1 MKTQWMV
8 RTAGRLGALVMAL
21 ALSACAVSPQH
32 PKLQEA
38 QVAGQLAPLLPV
50 RAFVAN
56 TERTGGFVMS
66 PDGERL
72 LWSQTVGLDTGLVVR
87 AVQANAAVT
96 AYPVGNQGRGGGY
109 YNWLPNSRHFV
120 FSKDEQGNENIRL
133 FVQDADQ
140 GTLAPWV
147 LTPAQGVRSFVVGM
161 GPEGS
166 ARFFLASNQRDRAS
180 FDLYE
185 ADAGSRTLREVA
197 RNNGLVLHWL
207 IDTQGQLAGRV
218 RQLAMTDCSDSV
230 V

>member
-161 GPEGS
+161 GPEGLMTVPLTS
-166 ARFFLASNQRDRAS
+166 CRLA
-180 FDLYE
+180 
-185 ADAGSRTLREVA
+185 
-197 RNNGLVLHWL
+197 WP
-207 IDTQGQLAGRV
+207 I
-218 RQLAMTDCSDSV
+218 
-230 V
+230 